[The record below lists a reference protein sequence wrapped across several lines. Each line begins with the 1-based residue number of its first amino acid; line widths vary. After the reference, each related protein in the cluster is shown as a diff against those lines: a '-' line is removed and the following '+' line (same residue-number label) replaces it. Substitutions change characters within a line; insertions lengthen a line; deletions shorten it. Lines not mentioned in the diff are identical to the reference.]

1 MVRVTTAAK
10 VGVFTV
16 VTLVAGFFI
25 YRFVTKGSGGGQGYV
40 VYAMLNDATGVSER
54 SRVRVAGIPVGSIE
68 SIRLEGNRARV
79 DVRIDDNVKLYE
91 DAALAK
97 VSSSLLGEY
106 FLRIIPG
113 TEGRRELEDGDQ
125 IQVILEGTSTDQ
137 IMNEVAEIA
146 RDVRKVS
153 SSLAGSVGTE
163 EGKENLKST
172 LENLAR
178 VTEALNQTVREN
190 RDSIR
195 NILSNVEQVTERG
208 RPEVEKI
215 LENVRVTTNE
225 VRNLLGKSAEGENAQ
240 PGEVRQIVEKVNR
253 ASSSLEGALANLESV
268 SERLE
273 RGEGTLGRLTKD
285 EKLIDEVE
293 GIAEGVNDFVGGL
306 NRINTIVSL
315 RTDYQFLAST
325 VKTYVAV
332 RIQPREDKYYLIE
345 VVNDPRGN
353 TLIEQTDVTST
364 NPNDPNKYRET
375 RTVTT
380 NRFRFSLQF
389 AQRIGPLVGR
399 FGIKESTGGAGLDL
413 LLFDDRFELQQDLYG
428 FGEVVLPRWR
438 VSLGYEFMKRLWLLG
453 GVDDILSGD
462 RRDYFVGLQLR
473 FNDQDLKNVLPFASA
488 GL

>member
-1 MVRVTTAAK
+1 
-10 VGVFTV
+10 
-16 VTLVAGFFI
+16 
-25 YRFVTKGSGGGQGYV
+25 
-40 VYAMLNDATGVSER
+40 
-54 SRVRVAGIPVGSIE
+54 
-68 SIRLEGNRARV
+68 
-79 DVRIDDNVKLYE
+79 
-91 DAALAK
+91 
-97 VSSSLLGEY
+97 
-106 FLRIIPG
+106 
-113 TEGRRELEDGDQ
+113 
-125 IQVILEGTSTDQ
+125 
-137 IMNEVAEIA
+137 MNEVAEIA

-163 EGKENLKST
+163 EGKENLRDT

-190 RDSIR
+190 RESIR
-195 NILSNVEQVTERG
+195 NILANVETITERG
-208 RPEVEKI
+208 RPEVERI

-225 VRNLLGKSAEGENAQ
+225 VRGLLGKAAEGEGAQ

-253 ASSSLEGALANLESV
+253 ASSSLENALSNLETV
-268 SERLE
+268 SGRLE
-273 RGEGTLGRLTKD
+273 RGEGTLGRLSKD

-293 GIAEGVNDFVGGL
+293 GIAEGVGDFVGGL
-306 NRINTIVSL
+306 NRVNTIVSL

-325 VKTYVAV
+325 VKTYVGV
-332 RIQPREDKYYLIE
+332 RIQPREDKYYLIQ

-353 TLIEQTDVTST
+353 TLIEQTEVSST
-364 NPNDPNKYRET
+364 NPNDPNEYRET

-380 NRFRFSLQF
+380 NRFRFTLQF

-399 FGIKESTGGAGLDL
+399 FGIMESTGGLGLDL
-413 LLFDDRFELQQDLYG
+413 LLFDDRFELTQDLYG

-473 FNDQDLKNVLPFASA
+473 FNDQDLKNVLPFATN
-488 GL
+488 L

>member
-25 YRFVTKGSGGGQGYV
+25 YRFVTKGAGGGQGYV
-40 VYAMLNDATGVSER
+40 VHAYMNDATGVSER
-54 SRVRVAGIPVGSIE
+54 SRVRAAGIPVGSIE
-68 SIRLEGNRARV
+68 SVRLEGNRARI
-79 DVRIDDNVKLYE
+79 DIRIDDAVKLYD
-91 DAALAK
+91 DAAAAK

-113 TEGRRELEDGDQ
+113 TQGKRELEDGDE
-125 IQVILEGTSTDQ
+125 IRVIIEGTSTDQ

-163 EGKENLKST
+163 EGKENLRDT

-190 RDSIR
+190 RESIR
-195 NILSNVEQVTERG
+195 NILVNVEGMTERG
-208 RPEVEKI
+208 RPEVERI

-225 VRNLLGKSAEGENAQ
+225 VRGLLGKASEGEGAQ
-240 PGEVRQIVEKVNR
+240 AGEVRQIVEKVNR
-253 ASSSLEGALANLESV
+253 ASSSLENALSNLESTTG
-268 SERLE
+268 RLE
-273 RGEGTLGRLTKD
+273 RGEGTLGRLSKD

-306 NRINTIVSL
+306 NRTNTIVSL

-325 VKTYVAV
+325 VKTYVSV
-332 RIQPREDKYYLIE
+332 RIQPREDKYYLIQ

-380 NRFRFSLQF
+380 NRFRFTLQF

-399 FGIKESTGGAGLDL
+399 FGIMESTGGAGLDL
-413 LLFDDRFELQQDLYG
+413 LLFDDRFELSQDLYG

-473 FNDQDLKNVLPFASA
+473 FNDQDLKNVLPFATN
-488 GL
+488 L

>member
-1 MVRVTTAAK
+1 
-10 VGVFTV
+10 
-16 VTLVAGFFI
+16 
-25 YRFVTKGSGGGQGYV
+25 
-40 VYAMLNDATGVSER
+40 
-54 SRVRVAGIPVGSIE
+54 VAGIPVGSIE
-68 SIRLEGNRARV
+68 SVRLEGNRARV
-79 DVRIDDNVKLYE
+79 DIRIDEDVKLYD
-91 DAALAK
+91 DAAAAK
-97 VSSSLLGEY
+97 VQSSLLGEF

-113 TEGRRELEDGDQ
+113 TQGKRELEDGDE
-125 IQVILEGTSTDQ
+125 IRVIIEGTSTDQ

-163 EGKENLKST
+163 EGKENLRDT

-190 RDSIR
+190 RESIR
-195 NILSNVEQVTERG
+195 NILANVETMTERG
-208 RPEVEKI
+208 RPEVERI

-225 VRNLLGKSAEGENAQ
+225 VRGLLGKASEGEGAQ
-240 PGEVRQIVEKVNR
+240 AGEVRQIVEKVNR
-253 ASSSLEGALANLESV
+253 ASSSLENALSNLESTTG
-268 SERLE
+268 RLE
-273 RGEGTLGRLTKD
+273 RGEGTLGRLSKD

-306 NRINTIVSL
+306 NRTNTIVGL

-325 VKTYVAV
+325 VKTYVSV
-332 RIQPREDKYYLIE
+332 RIQPREDKYYLIQ

-353 TLIEQTDVTST
+353 TLIEQTDVSST

-380 NRFRFSLQF
+380 NRFRFTLQF

-399 FGIKESTGGAGLDL
+399 FGIMESTGGAGLDL
-413 LLFDDRFELQQDLYG
+413 LLFDDRFELSQDLYG

-473 FNDQDLKNVLPFASA
+473 FNDQDLKNVLPFATN
-488 GL
+488 L